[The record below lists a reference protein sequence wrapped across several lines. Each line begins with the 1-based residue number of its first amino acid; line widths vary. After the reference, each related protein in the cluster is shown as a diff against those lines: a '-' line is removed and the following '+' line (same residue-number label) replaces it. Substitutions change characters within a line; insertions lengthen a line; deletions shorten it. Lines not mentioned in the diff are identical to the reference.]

1 MLSFGLDI
9 IVDVDEDVDAIKA
22 MQQAQAEGRKQHHLS
37 PSTTTPKLL
46 IKQQEDQTTRRRR
59 IKTVWSR
66 SQSLSA
72 SAFSLDIFLHF

>member
-46 IKQQEDQTTRRRR
+46 IKQQEDQTTGRR